1 MQLMYAFEYLYIEPR
16 VYSQKCKPLLQCV
29 QFKINEHLHSFK
41 LTPKINQV
49 LFEIRVSII

>member
-1 MQLMYAFEYLYIEPR
+1 MYAFEYLYIEPR
-16 VYSQKCKPLLQCV
+16 VYSKPLLQCV